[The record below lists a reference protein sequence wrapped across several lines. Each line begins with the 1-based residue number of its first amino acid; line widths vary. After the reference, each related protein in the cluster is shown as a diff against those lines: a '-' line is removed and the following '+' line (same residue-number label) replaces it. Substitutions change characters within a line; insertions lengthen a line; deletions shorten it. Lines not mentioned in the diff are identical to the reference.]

1 MITVNLLDGIF
12 DIFKELVWDNLVK
25 ATLTEIFVAVP
36 LLGWGPIGF
45 VITSLAVKYSD
56 KLYNGINKV
65 VDVKAIALK
74 DEILKR
80 EYDSASIKLKIIANS
95 YGINSS
101 EFEVSR
107 VAHKN
112 YLSQFVR
119 FDRARS
125 ST

>member
-25 ATLTEIFVAVP
+25 ATLAEIFVAVP
-36 LLGWGPIGF
+36 LLGWGPIGY
-45 VITSLAVKYSD
+45 VITALVTKYSD

-65 VDVKAIALK
+65 VDLKVIALK
-74 DEILKR
+74 DEELKK
-80 EYDSASIKLKIIANS
+80 EYDSANIKLKIIANS

-101 EFEVSR
+101 EFEVAR
-107 VAHKN
+107 VANKK

-119 FDRARS
+119 FDRAR
-125 ST
+125 TTN